1 MQNIRSRHACQ
12 LLSWEKL
19 HLGCI
24 DKGFSLCS
32 AKSLRTIQN
41 MKKQKKPRLLRH
53 SRMNDFTLLSL
64 LFGICLMTAKSS
76 GGSVLPFN
84 YANNALGSNWTLV
97 FSDDFS
103 GTSLNKTNWA
113 PYWFSDGTSL
123 PGGSTST
130 PGYATNVTVNGQL
143 NLLRISTNG
152 ALASSNPYG
161 GAKKGFQFVYGYA
174 EAQLTLPTNGTVIAQ
189 WPAWWLDGQDWPE
202 DGEIDIMEGLS
213 GHAAWHYH
221 YDSGGGTDGHPIGG
235 NINTSPGT
243 HIYGVNWY
251 PGHLD
256 FYYDG
261 TLVASA
267 TNGSLSGGATI
278 SSSPMYLILDY
289 DAGSGPLPATMAV
302 HYVRVF
308 QSNPPLSAIPTN
320 GTVSLSWND
329 PGFILQTNGDL
340 VNSTGWGDVPGA
352 TNSPTTMNVGGDDLF
367 FRLRHE

>member
-1 MQNIRSRHACQ
+1 
-12 LLSWEKL
+12 
-19 HLGCI
+19 
-24 DKGFSLCS
+24 
-32 AKSLRTIQN
+32 
-41 MKKQKKPRLLRH
+41 MKKQKRAL
-53 SRMNDFTLLSL
+53 LLSL
-64 LFGICLMTAKSS
+64 LFGTSLMIALSTH
-76 GGSVLPFN
+76 GSVLPFN
-84 YANNALGSNWTLV
+84 FANNGLGSNWTLV
-97 FSDDFS
+97 FSDNFS
-103 GTSLNKTNWA
+103 GTSLNKTNWV
-113 PYWFSDGTSL
+113 PYWFSDGTPL

-130 PGYATNVTVNGQL
+130 PGYATNVTVNGEL

-152 ALASSNPYG
+152 ALISTNPHG
-161 GAKKGFQFVYGYA
+161 GAKPGFQFVYGYA
-174 EAQLTLPTNGTVIAQ
+174 EAQITLPTNGTVIAQ

-221 YDSGGGTDGHPIGG
+221 YASGTNAAAIGG

-261 TLVASA
+261 TRVASVA
-267 TNGSLSGGATI
+267 NGSLSGGATI

-289 DAGSGPLPATMAV
+289 DTGSGSLPATMVV

-308 QSNPPLSAIPTN
+308 QSSPPLSAMPTN
-320 GTVSLSWND
+320 GTVSLRWND

-340 VNSTGWGDVPGA
+340 DNSTGWEDVPDA
-352 TNSPTTMNVGGDDLF
+352 TNSPATVTMGGDNLF

>member
-1 MQNIRSRHACQ
+1 M
-12 LLSWEKL
+12 
-19 HLGCI
+19 
-24 DKGFSLCS
+24 
-32 AKSLRTIQN
+32 IQT
-41 MKKQKKPRLLRH
+41 RLNCFGL
-53 SRMNDFTLLSL
+53 FGL
-64 LFGICLMTAKSS
+64 LFGIGFALSS
-76 GGSVLPFN
+76 NGTILPFN
-84 YANNALGSNWTLV
+84 YASNGLGSNWTLV

-113 PYWFSDGTSL
+113 PYWFSDGTLL
-123 PGGSTST
+123 PGSNMR
-130 PGYATNVTVNGQL
+130 GYASNVWVNGQL

-152 ALASSNPYG
+152 ACIASNPHG
-161 GAKKGFQFVYGYA
+161 GAKPGFQFAYGYA

-189 WPAWWLDGQDWPE
+189 WPAWWLDGQDWPM

-221 YDSGGGTDGHPIGG
+221 YDSGGGEDSHPIGG

-261 TLVASA
+261 TRVASA
-267 TNGSLSGGATI
+267 SNASLSGGATM
-278 SSSPMYLILDY
+278 SSSPMYLILIY
-289 DAGSGPLPATMAV
+289 AGGSGPLPATMVA

-308 QSNPPLSAIPTN
+308 QSKPPLSAQATN
-320 GTVSLSWND
+320 NAVSLNWNA
-329 PGFILQTNGDL
+329 PGFILQTNRVL
-340 VNSTGWGDVPGA
+340 MNSTGWGDVADA
-352 TNSPTTMNVGGDDLF
+352 TNSPATMSIGIDNLF